1 MKLNQKFSQKLVVSY
16 YMQRSLQLLSLSNEE
31 LAEDIQKE
39 LLENPLLEIEN
50 KNPEAASIDPPLERS
65 FRLYDSLESSI
76 RSKSPFP
83 RDKDFLKE
91 ERWIQAEDLKGSLL
105 RQKEQ
110 SFYSQEIKELIDLLI
125 SYVDEKAYLRV
136 DVRSLAERS
145 GICLNKMQEA
155 LEALQSFEPHGVG
168 ARSLE
173 ECLLIQI
180 RQKGLAEPKLEEMIQ
195 HLLDFLKDKKY
206 PYIAKELN
214 ISLRKVQKF
223 YQIIKR
229 LQPHPGLNFSLE
241 PTIFIRPDL
250 YIYKQGDSFRVIFNS
265 EKLPNVK
272 LSRLYVSQL
281 RKKHQLNA
289 EEDKYLEEKRQ
300 SALFFIRSLHSR
312 EERIKKTVFYIIKHQ
327 EAFFKK
333 GFDYLKPLKMT
344 DFAERLGI
352 HISTVSRAVSGK
364 YAHTPHGIVALKD
377 FFIKGSTKSFFT
389 GSPSIH
395 QLKKSIKKWVEE
407 EDQSQPL
414 SDEQLK
420 QRIEASFKI
429 SISRRMVSNHRI
441 SLNIPQKRLRKLS
454 FLYS

>member
-1 MKLNQKFSQKLVVSY
+1 MKLSQRFSQKLVVSY
-16 YMQRSLQLLSLSNEE
+16 YMQRSLRLLSLSNEE

-50 KNPEAASIDPPLERS
+50 KNHEAASADPS
-65 FRLYDSLESSI
+65 FRLYDSLEASI
-76 RSKSPFP
+76 YPKSPFP
-83 RDKDFLKE
+83 RDKDFLEE
-91 ERWIQAEDLKGSLL
+91 ERWVQTEDLKSFLL
-105 RQKEQ
+105 QQKEQ
-110 SFYSQEIKELIDLLI
+110 SFYSQETKELIGLLI

-136 DVRSLAERS
+136 DVKDMAEKN
-145 GICLNKMQEA
+145 GVCLNRMQTA
-155 LEALQSFEPHGVG
+155 LEALQSFEPYGVG

-173 ECLLIQI
+173 ECLLIQV

-195 HLLDFLKDKKY
+195 YLLDFLKDKKY

-214 ISLRKVQKF
+214 ISLRKVQSF
-223 YQIIKR
+223 CQIIKR

-241 PTIFIRPDL
+241 PTVFIRPDL

-265 EKLPNVK
+265 EKLPSVR
-272 LSRLYVSQL
+272 LSRLYISQL

-300 SALFFIRSLHSR
+300 SAASFIRSLHSR
-312 EERIKKTVFYIIKHQ
+312 EERIKKTAFYIIKHQ

-344 DFAERLGI
+344 DFAEQLGI
-352 HISTVSRAVSGK
+352 HVSTVSRAVNNK

-377 FFIKGSTKSFFT
+377 FFIRGSTKPIFT
-389 GSPSIH
+389 GPPSIY

-407 EDQSQPL
+407 EDQRQPL
-414 SDEQLK
+414 SDGQLK

-429 SISRRMVSNHRI
+429 SISRRMVSNYRI
-441 SLNIPQKRLRKLS
+441 SLNIPQRRLRKLS